1 MRLNQLAAEL
11 EGLSYPRSTA
21 DIAAALDG
29 RVLDHAGGEEPV
41 AAVLER
47 CGSEAMTSADDAWLS
62 VASSLDED
70 AVGRK
75 GYSDRDPPVDRRE
88 FEAVSF

>member
-11 EGLSYPRSTA
+11 EELSYPRTTA
-21 DIAAALDG
+21 ELAAAFDG
-29 RVLDHAGGEEPV
+29 RTLYHAGGGEPV
-41 AAVLER
+41 SAVLER
-47 CGSEAMTSADDAWLS
+47 AGSDAVTSADDAWLS
-62 VASSLDED
+62 VAASLDEN

-88 FEAVSF
+88 FDAVSF